1 MLNNLARIPSGQP
14 KSYYIV
20 EAKEAIQAP
29 VSVFEGSLEKPAV
42 LPKTFDFITLKYK
55 TVDPDK
61 ADFLQ
66 RFITDLVPRYGRV
79 TSYPDSGVLL
89 ITDTAL
95 NVAKIVDI
103 LKTVDKPLTAK
114 FKKELEERRKARQT
128 KEKSGDSH

>member
-1 MLNNLARIPSGQP
+1 MSGKLEDYKVSFSDNQIIDADNADLVLTNILMLNNLARIPSGQP

-66 RFITDLVPRYGRV
+66 RFITDLVPRYGRWE
-79 TSYPDSGVLL
+79 D
-89 ITDTAL
+89 
-95 NVAKIVDI
+95 
-103 LKTVDKPLTAK
+103 
-114 FKKELEERRKARQT
+114 
-128 KEKSGDSH
+128 GDL